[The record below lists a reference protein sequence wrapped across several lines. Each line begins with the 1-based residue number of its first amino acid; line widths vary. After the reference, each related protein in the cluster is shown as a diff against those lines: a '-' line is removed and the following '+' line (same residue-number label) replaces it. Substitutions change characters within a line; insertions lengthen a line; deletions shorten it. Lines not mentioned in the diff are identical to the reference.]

1 MQKNEIL
8 SSTLQN
14 ERETILY
21 SIIFTSLTYF
31 LKLPLI
37 LIFIRLH
44 LSKHQRSDSWVP
56 LMIQPL
62 LWYHVYLLTAVSSLK
77 SSYIFEVLGSN
88 AIFIVFLQSFLS
100 GTSQLW
106 FPSQELWSFI
116 PVIFLVRVGVG
127 VTLRNYQTM
136 DCVISGSLCHTKYD
150 T

>member
-1 MQKNEIL
+1 MILFRLVNTSCRKIFRNLMQKNEIL

-44 LSKHQRSDSWVP
+44 LSKHQSSDSWVP
-56 LMIQPL
+56 LMIQPH

-77 SSYIFEVLGSN
+77 SSYIFEVLGSK
-88 AIFIVFLQSFLS
+88 AIFIVLLQSFLS
-100 GTSQLW
+100 GTSQL
-106 FPSQELWSFI
+106 
-116 PVIFLVRVGVG
+116 
-127 VTLRNYQTM
+127 
-136 DCVISGSLCHTKYD
+136 
-150 T
+150 